1 MLKPQLLKL
10 LSNLPNTQKVQQRK
24 AFLMFIGFD
33 QLASKIDLEGDNFS
47 FFAGLIEVLTLE
59 GQASLLEFIDNLIE
73 SPWSGLDSGERLK
86 SLRSR
91 IAELEAGQWRRE
103 FFGEVD
109 NGHSLQ
115 HPPQNIPRSGTAKF
129 VGRSKELETLHNY
142 LQRPGVDVTIVG
154 MGGVGKTELAIQY
167 AQQYWQEFYPGG
179 VCWLRARASNVGA
192 QIVEFV
198 QLYMGLSAPQ
208 TLMGL
213 KLDQQV
219 KWCWQNWQPPRLP
232 ILVVI
237 DDVTDYEGI
246 QPYLPPANLRFKVL
260 ITTRIR
266 WLVQSFVE
274 LYLDILH
281 ESAAIDLL
289 KTFLGTERLEQEFL
303 IAKELCNWLGYLPL
317 GLDLVGRYLQR
328 KRDLLLEDLL
338 NQRLEKE
345 RLDQQSLQKPKPD
358 MTAQLGMEETFKLT
372 WQELDTQAQQ
382 LGCLLSL
389 FTLAPIPWSLVELCF
404 PDQDLK
410 NLEDIRDDSL
420 FNLNLLQRT
429 GKNTYQLHQVVRE
442 FLKGQLEQSDW
453 ANNFICL

>member
-24 AFLMFIGFD
+24 GLLMSIGFD
-33 QLASKIDLEGDNFS
+33 WLTPKIDLEGDNLS
-47 FFAGLIEVLTLE
+47 FWAGLIEVLTSE

-73 SPWSGLDSGERLK
+73 IRWSGLESREQLK
-86 SLRSR
+86 SLRSE
-91 IAELEAGQWRRE
+91 IAELEVAQWHKE
-103 FFGEVD
+103 FVGEVD

-115 HPPQNIPRSGTAKF
+115 HPPQNIPRSGTTKF
-129 VGRSKELETLHNY
+129 VGRSKELEALHNY
-142 LQRPGVDVTIVG
+142 LQRPGADVTIVG

-237 DDVTDYEGI
+237 DDVTNYEGI

-266 WLVQSFVE
+266 WLAQSFVE

-289 KTFLGTERLEQEFL
+289 KNFLGTERT
-303 IAKELCNWLGYLPL
+303 P
-317 GLDLVGRYLQR
+317 
-328 KRDLLLEDLL
+328 
-338 NQRLEKE
+338 
-345 RLDQQSLQKPKPD
+345 
-358 MTAQLGMEETFKLT
+358 
-372 WQELDTQAQQ
+372 
-382 LGCLLSL
+382 
-389 FTLAPIPWSLVELCF
+389 
-404 PDQDLK
+404 
-410 NLEDIRDDSL
+410 
-420 FNLNLLQRT
+420 
-429 GKNTYQLHQVVRE
+429 
-442 FLKGQLEQSDW
+442 
-453 ANNFICL
+453 